1 MRKNRDRPQF
11 SRGMSDDLALTAGR
25 WQPVNGSALVAVAL
39 VAALLLGVHWTAE
52 DGWIPILDS
61 ANLALHEAGHPIV
74 GLFSERLMVYGGTIF
89 QLAFPAVVAIHFARR
104 GEPAGLALGLVWLG
118 ENLLNVARYM
128 ADARA
133 QELPLVGG
141 GEHDWTEIFLRWGV
155 LQKDLRI
162 AGFTR
167 WLGVALMVGAV
178 VWLWRRYRNNEKT
191 MGKWGQTPFS

>member
-1 MRKNRDRPQF
+1 
-11 SRGMSDDLALTAGR
+11 MSDRQPAFLATPSILGAR
-25 WQPVNGSALVAVAL
+25 RPVSG
-39 VAALLLGVHWTAE
+39 AALLAVAFVSTLLLGIHWTSR
-52 DGWIPILDS
+52 DGWIPLLDS
-61 ANLALHEAGHPIV
+61 ANLAFHEAGHPII
-74 GLFSERLMVYGGTIF
+74 GAFSDRLMVYGGTIF
-89 QLAFPAVVAIHFARR
+89 QLAFPTVVAIHFARR
-104 GEPAGLALGLVWLG
+104 GEPAGLAMAVVWLG

-155 LQKDLRI
+155 LAKDVKI

-178 VWLWRRYRNNEKT
+178 VWLWRRYQENKQETR
-191 MGKWGQTPFS
+191 

>member
-1 MRKNRDRPQF
+1 MRPEPILYADE
-11 SRGMSDDLALTAGR
+11 ATAA
-25 WQPVNGSALVAVAL
+25 WKPVSGVGLMVVAFVC
-39 VAALLLGVHWTAE
+39 ALLLGIHATSR
-52 DGWIPILDS
+52 DGWVPLLDS
-61 ANLALHEAGHPIV
+61 ANLAFHEAGHPIV
-74 GLFSERLMVYGGTIF
+74 GAFSDRLMVYGGTIF

-104 GEPAGLALGLVWLG
+104 VEPVGMAMAVVWLG

-155 LQKDLRI
+155 LAKDVKI

-178 VWLWRRYRNNEKT
+178 FWLWRRYQENEQET
-191 MGKWGQTPFS
+191 R